1 MVFAER
7 VERLA
12 AHETVI
18 GVIGYRLGTHP
29 LEHLVEGFGGGALEP
44 CVLLA
49 CGTHSVDN
57 LVAVAES
64 VDELVDRVHIVL
76 QVGVHGDGG
85 VTAVGARGHEPG
97 EERVLMATVVGELY
111 AAEQVC
117 VAFVQ
122 IADDAPGVVF
132 GTVVDEQDAA
142 LFADPSGFG
151 KMCDFGGQHV
161 GRVHEPFRLVV
172 AGKHKIHDRL
182 VAAVGALAGTIAT
195 GARDARFLRVCLE
208 DHLPILILSSKP
220 SHPGSGPCS
229 CAIDSLAVGG
239 A

>member
-1 MVFAER
+1 M
-7 VERLA
+7 A
-12 AHETVI
+12 A
-18 GVIGYRLGTHP
+18 
-29 LEHLVEGFGGGALEP
+29 
-44 CVLLA
+44 
-49 CGTHSVDN
+49 
-57 LVAVAES
+57 
-64 VDELVDRVHIVL
+64 
-76 QVGVHGDGG
+76 
-85 VTAVGARGHEPG
+85 
-97 EERVLMATVVGELY
+97 VVGELY

-195 GARDARFLRVCLE
+195 GARDVRFLRVCLE
-208 DHLPILILSSKP
+208 DYLPILILSSKP

-229 CAIDSLAVGG
+229 CAIDSLAVCVMPCVIFSVRSISIFIC
-239 A
+239 